1 MSPAERQA
9 RALDPAGQAALA
21 EAAGMIGLDPTGA
34 VVLQHRKHTVVRL
47 PRATGR
53 ASAVAKIYKS
63 GEDRCAVQRQTTA
76 AHWLRDNGVMTARPL
91 SEPAVT
97 RQGRLVTFSE
107 DLGDGGPVSCTQ
119 LAHLL
124 LALHALPVPEHLCLP
139 VTDPARQLLARI
151 AALPRRV
158 LAPADRHWLHGQ
170 VTAAGHQWSTHP
182 WPQAPVVVHGDLNT
196 FNTLLSPGY
205 GPALL
210 DLESLATGPALY
222 DLAFIAW
229 TRDGFAA
236 DPREYE
242 DFRTAYGVDVTTVQ
256 HGAAYR
262 VLARL
267 RAACG
272 VVIALEAA
280 SRDPAWLPEATHRTA
295 CLRRQGEGPATYPWD
310 WNSRER
316 AVLRPGRRAAADPA
330 VDGPGGCAPAPDGP
344 PSSTPGGPPA
354 SACGRRP

>member
-1 MSPAERQA
+1 MGAS
-9 RALDPAGQAALA
+9 RALDPAGEAALA
-21 EAAGMIGLDPTGA
+21 EAAGIIGFDPAGA
-34 VVLQHRKHTVVRL
+34 VVLQHRQHTVVRL

-53 ASAVAKIYKS
+53 AFVVAKIYKP
-63 GEDRCAVQRQTTA
+63 GEDNSAVQRQTTA

-91 SEPAVT
+91 GAPAVT

-107 DLGDGGPVSCTQ
+107 DLGDGGPVSSAD

-124 LALHALPVPEHLCLP
+124 STLHSLPVPEHLRLP
-139 VTDPARQLLARI
+139 VLDPARQLLTRI

-158 LAPADRHWLHGQ
+158 LAPADRHWLCGQ
-170 VTAAGHQWSTHP
+170 VTAAGHQWSTHL
-182 WPQAPVVVHGDLNT
+182 WPGDPVAVHGDLNT
-196 FNTLLSPGY
+196 FNTMQSPGY

-210 DLESLATGPALY
+210 DLESLSLGPALY

-242 DFRTAYGVDVTTVQ
+242 NFRTAYGLDVTTVQ

-280 SRDPAWLPEATHRTA
+280 SHDPAWVPEAAHRTA
-295 CLRRQGEGPATYPWD
+295 CLRRQGTGLAAYPWE
-310 WNSRER
+310 WNSRE
-316 AVLRPGRRAAADPA
+316 APVMRRLGE
-330 VDGPGGCAPAPDGP
+330 VR
-344 PSSTPGGPPA
+344 SK
-354 SACGRRP
+354 